1 MIPMGYG
8 IRYSVHTVQ
17 VAVNIL
23 IWNGTGQG
31 WNFLIVLKVGC
42 CLPCSSGHTEDRK
55 RWSDPPTHPI
65 FSGRR

>member
-17 VAVNIL
+17 VAVDIL
-23 IWNGTGQG
+23 VWNGTGQG

-42 CLPCSSGHTEDRK
+42 LRGEHKTYFLK
-55 RWSDPPTHPI
+55 
-65 FSGRR
+65 